1 VRAARPIAEKAA
13 RPLRPGARPP
23 CRAFGRAPAWAPPLS
38 VLLHGAALAALL
50 GLLTP
55 EPVHEPVRMTGIP
68 LVWVGEGE
76 GSTARRLAELPPPV
90 SAAPPEAPETPP
102 VPPTPEPAPVP
113 PLAQPAPAQAAPETP
128 PAPEAGNLPLPPPD
142 IPSPVTSP
150 APAAGVSPLPLDEL
164 PLPPP
169 PPSPPQRRPA
179 PPQPPAQAAPQP
191 DPGRAKLALDASVG
205 GLRLGAGSGG
215 LPGESRGPGMPAA
228 GCAEAIGLPP
238 PGGAGHRNAG
248 FVGLRLRLSD
258 DGRVVEAKVAV
269 SSGFPALDDWARTRI
284 RRCRFTPAL
293 RDGRPVWS
301 SYNTSVYFD
310 ETN

>member
-1 VRAARPIAEKAA
+1 MRPLPGRAARA
-13 RPLRPGARPP
+13 LRPGARPP
-23 CRAFGRAPAWAPPLS
+23 RRAAGRSSACPPAWAPPLS
-38 VLLHGAALAALL
+38 LLLHGAVLAALL

-55 EPVHEPVRMTGIP
+55 EAVHEPVRMTGIP

-90 SAAPPEAPETPP
+90 ASAPPEAPETPP
-102 VPPTPEPAPVP
+102 VPPAPDAAPVP
-113 PLAQPAPAQAAPETP
+113 PLAQAAPAAGTEAP
-128 PAPEAGNLPLPPPD
+128 PAMEAGNLPLPTPD
-142 IPSPVTSP
+142 APAPVTSP
-150 APAAGVSPLPLDEL
+150 APAAGLLPQPLDDL

-179 PPQPPAQAAPQP
+179 LPQPPAQAAPSP

-205 GLRLGAGSGG
+205 GMRLGAGSGG

-238 PGGAGHRNAG
+238 GGAGHHNAG

-258 DGRVVEAKVAV
+258 NGRVVEAKVAV

-284 RRCRFTPAL
+284 KRCRFTPAL

-310 ETN
+310 ETD